1 MSRRFPES
9 SHIEF
14 LPLSCEVLVEVG
26 HGRLK
31 ERGYTLQGD
40 AETAKAF
47 EDVMRYEAGKDPPEN
62 AGGAINAVDAM
73 ITVHD
78 ARVEDNDDDCRITAV
93 DIHEACPK
101 AADAAAAAAAAEQAA
116 AAPAAAA
123 KAAAGGVPRHSS
135 KSQASSSAAVAESS
149 SAGVAAGATSGSEET
164 HSDSGEDPPPSKRAR
179 LDPAPIKSPAPTSS
193 GERKAEVEEIVGAID
208 AVFKPDPSSDP
219 ISAWDLLQ
227 KLHRRKRFKEGS
239 VVHEKV
245 SQSKLGPS
253 LKRWTIEAIESIS
266 ARGGDSKT
274 VRWEETKD
282 KKLMI
287 YGLHRRKN

>member
-1 MSRRFPES
+1 MPRRFPES
-9 SHIEF
+9 NHIEF
-14 LPLSCEVLVEVG
+14 LPLPCEVLVEVG

-31 ERGYTLQGD
+31 ELRYTLQGD

-47 EDVMRYEAGKDPPEN
+47 EDVMRYESGKDPPEN

-73 ITVHD
+73 ISVHD

-149 SAGVAAGATSGSEET
+149 SAGVAAGAKSSSEET
-164 HSDSGEDPPPSKRAR
+164 PSDSGEDAPPSKRAR
-179 LDPAPIKSPAPTSS
+179 LDPAPASS
-193 GERKAEVEEIVGAID
+193 RKRKADDLSAEAVKEIVDAID
-208 AVFKPDPSSDP
+208 EVYEPDPSSDP

-227 KLHRRKRFKEGS
+227 ELRKRKKFKEGS

-245 SQSKLGPS
+245 SQSKLGS
-253 LKRWTIEAIESIS
+253 NLKRWTIEAIASIS
-266 ARGGDSKT
+266 ARGGDSET
-274 VRWEETKD
+274 VRSEETKD
-282 KKLMI
+282 HKLMI

>member
-26 HGRLK
+26 HGRL
-31 ERGYTLQGD
+31 EELGYTLQGD

-78 ARVEDNDDDCRITAV
+78 AREDSDDDSRITAI
-93 DIHEACPK
+93 DIHEACPNAAK
-101 AADAAAAAAAAEQAA
+101 AAAAAAAAAEQAA

-149 SAGVAAGATSGSEET
+149 SAGVAAGAKSSSEET
-164 HSDSGEDPPPSKRAR
+164 PSDSGEDATPSKRAR
-179 LDPAPIKSPAPTSS
+179 LDPAPASS
-193 GERKAEVEEIVGAID
+193 RKRKADDLSAEAVKEIVDAID
-208 AVFKPDPSSDP
+208 EVYEPDPSSDP

-227 KLHRRKRFKEGS
+227 ELRKRKKFKEGS

-274 VRWEETKD
+274 VRSEQTRD
-282 KKLMI
+282 NKLMI
-287 YGLHRRKN
+287 CGLRCR

>member
-9 SHIEF
+9 NHIEF
-14 LPLSCEVLVEVG
+14 LPLPCEVLVEVG
-26 HGRLK
+26 HGRLE

-78 ARVEDNDDDCRITAV
+78 AREDSDDDSRITAI
-93 DIHEACPK
+93 DIHEACPN
-101 AADAAAAAAAAEQAA
+101 AAKAAAAAAAAEQAA

-149 SAGVAAGATSGSEET
+149 SAGVAAGAASGSEET
-164 HSDSGEDPPPSKRAR
+164 HSDSGDGAPVSKRAR
-179 LDPAPIKSPAPTSS
+179 LDPAPSKSPAPTSS
-193 GERKAEVEEIVGAID
+193 GKRKAEVEEIVGAID
-208 AVFKPDPSSDP
+208 AVYEPDPSSDP

-227 KLHRRKRFKEGS
+227 KLRKRKQFKEGS

-245 SQSKLGPS
+245 SQSKLGPR

-266 ARGGDSKT
+266 ARGGDSET
-274 VRWEETKD
+274 VRSEETKD
-282 KKLMI
+282 HKLMI